1 MIVGRLLIV
10 NCKPKAYQS
19 PLILGKQK
27 YYRDY
32 KATKPS
38 KTDKIEETKKI
49 KKRLNMSVPLYV

>member
-1 MIVGRLLIV
+1 MIVGRLPIV

-19 PLILGKQK
+19 LLILGKQK

-38 KTDKIEETKKI
+38 KTDKIEETKK
-49 KKRLNMSVPLYV
+49 KRLNISVPLYV